1 MFSLIKQVFIVL
13 LSFIESLASNRTNSL
28 SLNDEPCM
36 VAPTLIDLNPVELKC
51 YPFMISLD
59 KCTAS
64 CNVLSPKIYIPK
76 QTKDINVKV
85 FNTIANKNEAKTMT
99 KQCKCKLKGTT
110 CNSHKKWNNKTCQC
124 ENVNGKIITSAKKI
138 IVTTLAHV
146 FMRME
151 SI

>member
-13 LSFIESLASNRTNSL
+13 LSFIESLASNRTKYL

-59 KCTAS
+59 KCIAS

-85 FNTIANKNEAKTMT
+85 FNTIAN
-99 KQCKCKLKGTT
+99 
-110 CNSHKKWNNKTCQC
+110 
-124 ENVNGKIITSAKKI
+124 
-138 IVTTLAHV
+138 
-146 FMRME
+146 
-151 SI
+151 